1 MDGEHHADFETGL
14 TKDDK
19 LELRVWLRLLS
30 CANRIEQAVRSELR
44 QEFGVTL
51 PRFDVLSQLDRA
63 PDGLTMGALSRRLM
77 VTNGNVTG
85 MVDRLVGEGLVERQP
100 APNDRR
106 AQLVKLTP
114 AGKTAFAE
122 MIPKHQALV
131 EQQFANLSRADLR
144 GLHALLG
151 ELKDSIK
158 KPLTAADRREKN

>member
-1 MDGEHHADFETGL
+1 
-14 TKDDK
+14 
-19 LELRVWLRLLS
+19 
-30 CANRIEQAVRSELR
+30 
-44 QEFGVTL
+44 
-51 PRFDVLSQLDRA
+51 
-63 PDGLTMGALSRRLM
+63 LSRRLM

-131 EQQFANLSRADLR
+131 EAQFANLSRADLR